1 MDDIDGVVSMNTT
14 FYTYYSDCCNETVC
28 DQDTR
33 PYCSDCGS
41 ECRALT
47 TEEYEE
53 EQREIEEEKLRMK
66 ADHMRDELKEGD
78 I

>member
-1 MDDIDGVVSMNTT
+1 
-14 FYTYYSDCCNETVC
+14 VC

-47 TEEYEE
+47 TDEYEE
-53 EQREIEEEKLRMK
+53 EQREIEEEKLRMQ